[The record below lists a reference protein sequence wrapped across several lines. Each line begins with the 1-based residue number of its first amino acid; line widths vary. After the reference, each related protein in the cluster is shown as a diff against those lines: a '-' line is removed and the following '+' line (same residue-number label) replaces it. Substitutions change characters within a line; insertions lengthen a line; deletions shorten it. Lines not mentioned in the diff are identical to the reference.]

1 MTPKRTWFAVSSLTI
16 LALLS
21 SGCNSLDLTGLGLI
35 TPAPEA
41 AASEALP
48 PLDLGSGE
56 LSVRLLAPH
65 DGEIFEAA
73 DILVIGEARPGLVL
87 SVNDSL
93 AVADA
98 QGKFSIPIHLE
109 QGTNLLEI
117 IASNEVGDQISASL
131 VVSYLPPS

>member
-1 MTPKRTWFAVSSLTI
+1 MAPRRTRFVIAALML
-16 LALLS
+16 LALVS
-21 SGCNSLDLTGLGLI
+21 SGCNSLDLSGLGAA
-35 TPAPEA
+35 TPGPDA
-41 AASEALP
+41 AATEVLP
-48 PLDLGSGE
+48 PLQMGSGD
-56 LSVRLLAPH
+56 LAVRLLAPH

-73 DILVIGEARPGLVL
+73 DILVIGEARPGIVL

-109 QGTNLLEI
+109 EGTNLLEI
-117 IASNEVGDQISASL
+117 IASNEGGDQISATL